1 MSKSITNKKEKIV
14 YVDDNYE
21 PIRTLFK
28 LRLPAL
34 IIGLILGIGIS
45 FVTSRFEAVLAKNI
59 QVAFFLPFIV
69 YIADAIGTQ
78 TETIYSRNLKTGK
91 AKFSNYLH
99 KETILGII
107 FGILFGLVSGAIALV
122 RLQNK
127 LLALSVCIATFA
139 AIAIAPIVALTI
151 THISQKL
158 HRDPAASSGPVTTVI
173 QDMTSVVI
181 YGVVCSLIIL

>member
-78 TETIYSRNLKTGK
+78 TETISSTTLNNGK
-91 AKFSNYLH
+91 AILSNFPH
-99 KETILGII
+99 TESI
-107 FGILFGLVSGAIALV
+107 
-122 RLQNK
+122 
-127 LLALSVCIATFA
+127 
-139 AIAIAPIVALTI
+139 
-151 THISQKL
+151 
-158 HRDPAASSGPVTTVI
+158 
-173 QDMTSVVI
+173 
-181 YGVVCSLIIL
+181 